1 LADFFLSFNVSQQLK
16 EKGLLEDM
24 HVYGDAWANDP
35 EEVELSN
42 PEFGDLQSVIGKV
55 RHCLDNM
62 HVDQVVCS

>member
-1 LADFFLSFNVSQQLK
+1 
-16 EKGLLEDM
+16 M

-62 HVDQVVCS
+62 HVDQMVCSQA